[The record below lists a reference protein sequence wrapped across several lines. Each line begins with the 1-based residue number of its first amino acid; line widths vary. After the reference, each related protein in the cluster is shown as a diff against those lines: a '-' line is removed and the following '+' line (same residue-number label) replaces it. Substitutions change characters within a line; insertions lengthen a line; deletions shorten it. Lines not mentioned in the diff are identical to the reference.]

1 MNILIVDDEP
11 QVAEVLAKSL
21 AREGHRAIVAH
32 SGEEALRL
40 IGPTEPDALF
50 LDVSMP
56 GMNGLDVL
64 SRVKQLKPSLPVVVI
79 TGHATPDEVEA
90 VKRLGAIDVIEKP
103 APLTHYQKAIQRL
116 RRVGRDRA

>member
-11 QVAEVLAKSL
+11 QVAEVLARSL
-21 AREGHRAIVAH
+21 AREGHKASVAH
-32 SGEEALRL
+32 SGEEALRRL
-40 IGPTEPDALF
+40 GMEEPDALF

-64 SRVKQLKPSLPVVVI
+64 AEVKRRRPGLPVVVI
-79 TGHATPDEVEA
+79 TGHATPDEVDA

-103 APLTHYQKAIQRL
+103 APLTYYQLALKRL
-116 RRVGRDRA
+116 DPRAS